1 LEFIILAKSA
11 FYIIGLFNAYPVFP
25 SADFLKVPKSPS
37 RALKAPFVQT
47 ISLPNYPPGANYL
60 RFNLL
65 TLQTST
71 PGIFLKA
78 FVNFAFVLL

>member
-1 LEFIILAKSA
+1 MSLAKSG
-11 FYIIGLFNAYPVFP
+11 FYIIGLFKVYPVFS
-25 SADFLKVPKSPS
+25 SAPFLKVPKSPS
-37 RALKAPFVQT
+37 RALKAPLVHT

-78 FVNFAFVLL
+78 LANLALVLL